1 MKNGVVIFVFVF
13 VFVAGFVLA
22 FGSSNFNVSSPT
34 FSDGAGNIGSS
45 NYFMDLVFG
54 EIAGDLSSS
63 VYDIHLGFWNAMSG
77 SFDVTSPSVSI
88 NSPLAQNYSTSSI
101 SFNVTATDSTSG
113 MSECWFS
120 IDGGLTN
127 NSLVNSTSFSVYN
140 YTNSSV
146 PDGQYVAEFY
156 CNDSVGNVNGTESV
170 EFGVDTV
177 GPAQLG
183 IILLSPGNNTNFT
196 TSDVSFFVNVS
207 DSGGLGIENVTIE
220 VWNVDTDTLV
230 FNATSVSNVWSDL
243 SGTDTGDWM
252 STSIVLGVTY
262 DSNNDLVY
270 TIASSGK
277 FGVYNRTSNIWS
289 DLSGTDTGDWMS
301 TSVVFGVTYDSNND
315 LVYTI
320 AASGK
325 FGVYNRTSNI
335 WSDLSGTDTG
345 DWMSTTYIFGVTYD
359 SNNDL
364 IYTVAD
370 SGKFGVYVHSL
381 VGRDYNFFTTLSDG
395 NYNWTVYA
403 VDGTNFET
411 FESETRVFGVSG
423 NAAPS
428 DPVVLLNSTDGS
440 NKTLQDLNCLATI
453 IDDNGDAMNVS
464 VRWYKGGGLNL
475 TVNYSNQANGTAF
488 VGVLGF
494 GNTTKGD
501 VWKCGML
508 LYDGSEYSSWVNSS
522 NLVIL
527 NSAPTVS
534 LSSPADGSSTTDR
547 TPSFSWTSN
556 DNDGDSLT
564 YEINISHLG
573 GIGCVDL
580 DEVGVGIGGQSYTPS
595 VDLNCLYDNGD
606 YYVWKVR
613 ASDVEVNGS
622 WTGERKINISALVS
636 VKLLT
641 SSINFGNMNPGD
653 SNDTATSALNPLK
666 IENNGTVYVN
676 ISLNASPLWNMVT
689 TNSSYYRFKVDNVT
703 GEEGAFNW
711 LSSIVDWFNI
721 PFTGYVTSIDYLNY
735 SDDKDSAE
743 IDIAVEVPANEDPGV
758 KSSNIILKA
767 ELAE

>member
-170 EFGVDTV
+170 GFGVDTV

-270 TIASSGK
+270 TIA
-277 FGVYNRTSNIWS
+277 
-289 DLSGTDTGDWMS
+289 
-301 TSVVFGVTYDSNND
+301 
-315 LVYTI
+315 
-320 AASGK
+320 ASGK

-345 DWMSTTYIFGVTYD
+345 DWMSTTIIRGVTYD

-580 DEVGVGIGGQSYTPS
+580 DEVGVGIGGQSYAPS